1 MEQQENKIQGE
12 TRAFKTDGKL
22 INNTFLY
29 LDESTGKYE
38 FRSLKEH
45 LTDLGL
51 LDEKAKELDIRT
63 KDLDNRM
70 QILSNKLN
78 LRLNSIN

>member
-12 TRAFKTDGKL
+12 TRAFNTDGKL

-38 FRSLKEH
+38 FRSLKDH
-45 LTDLGL
+45 LKELGL
-51 LDEKAKELDIRT
+51 IDERAKELDKRAE
-63 KDLDNRM
+63 
-70 QILSNKLN
+70 ILSNQIN
-78 LRLNSIN
+78 QRLKSINKIQTK